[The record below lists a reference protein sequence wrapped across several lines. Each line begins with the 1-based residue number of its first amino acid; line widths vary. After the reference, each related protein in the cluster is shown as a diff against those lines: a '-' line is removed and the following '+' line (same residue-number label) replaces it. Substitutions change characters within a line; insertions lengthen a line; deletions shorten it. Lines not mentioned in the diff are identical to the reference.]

1 MNRESIVAWL
11 QAVEPRATAP
21 EAPPDSCFSDCRSWV
36 LAGAGERVTTG
47 RQLNP
52 KNYGIPNATV

>member
-21 EAPPDSCFSDCRSWV
+21 EARPDSCFSDCRSWV
-36 LAGAGERVTTG
+36 GLPGTGERV
-47 RQLNP
+47 
-52 KNYGIPNATV
+52 ISD

>member
-1 MNRESIVAWL
+1 MGRL
-11 QAVEPRATAP
+11 
-21 EAPPDSCFSDCRSWV
+21 

-52 KNYGIPNATV
+52 KNYGIPNATVVKNSNNL